1 VLNLV
6 TTRITLVQGSEISN
20 NPTAL
25 LELNQAW
32 VIPRVN
38 KTKAR
43 NTLSVELKGWALK
56 FYRKNFSPWP
66 TAEMAHDHGNEQ
78 HNRASKRTLTATG
91 RHDF

>member
-1 VLNLV
+1 MLNLV

-43 NTLSVELKGWALK
+43 NTLSVELK
-56 FYRKNFSPWP
+56 P
-66 TAEMAHDHGNEQ
+66 TF
-78 HNRASKRTLTATG
+78 RTFNW
-91 RHDF
+91 HSEN